1 MAGHNKW
8 SQIKHKKAKL
18 DAKRG
23 KAFTKVI
30 KEITVSA
37 KEGGGD
43 PATNAQLRQL
53 VEKAKGV
60 NMPLENI
67 TRAIKRG
74 TGELPG
80 VHYEACTYEGYG
92 PHGIAVMVDTLS
104 DNKNRTVADLRR
116 LFTKGGGSLGE
127 SGSVAWM
134 FKRMGVIRGSSN
146 TMTEDKLMEA
156 LIDFDITDIRH
167 DGVLFS
173 VFCEP
178 KSLDVVKKAVAAAGI
193 NVESAELEWVS
204 HNPTPLDDAKSAK
217 AVEFLSTLHDHDD
230 VQNVYTTLA

>member
-1 MAGHNKW
+1 MVRLHDILGLFASLLNLHLNIDCAAADVGIGTFNCDGVDLSGQLLEGKINPFSFFYPWGIKYGGEIFKMALESDDLLMDIDFIKHRIKGTSAHF
-8 SQIKHKKAKL
+8 SQITFIPLK
-18 DAKRG
+18 
-23 KAFTKVI
+23 F
-30 KEITVSA
+30 
-37 KEGGGD
+37 
-43 PATNAQLRQL
+43 LR
-53 VEKAKGV
+53 
-60 NMPLENI
+60 
-67 TRAIKRG
+67 
-74 TGELPG
+74 
-80 VHYEACTYEGYG
+80 
-92 PHGIAVMVDTLS
+92 
-104 DNKNRTVADLRR
+104 
-116 LFTKGGGSLGE
+116 
-127 SGSVAWM
+127 
-134 FKRMGVIRGSSN
+134 KRMGVIRGSSN

-173 VFCEP
+173 VFCDP